1 MKVSYEGIGAWSAT
15 FETADARE
23 GQVVKLSAPR
33 TVSPCAAG
41 DAFCGVAGP
50 VRGGVCGVQLGGLAE
65 VSYTG
70 TVPGVGNIG
79 LTADG
84 SGGVCVAESGA
95 EYWVL
100 AVDESA
106 GRCVIKL

>member
-15 FETADARE
+15 LETADARE

-41 DAFCGVAGP
+41 
-50 VRGGVCGVQLGGLAE
+50 GLAE

-70 TVPGVGNIG
+70 TAPGVGNIG

-84 SGGVCVAESGA
+84 SGGVCAAESGA

>member
-1 MKVSYEGIGAWSAT
+1 M
-15 FETADARE
+15 
-23 GQVVKLSAPR
+23 KLSAPR

-84 SGGVCVAESGA
+84 SGGVCAAESGA
-95 EYWVL
+95 DRTGCWRWI
-100 AVDESA
+100 ESA

>member
-84 SGGVCVAESGA
+84 SGGVCAAESGA

-106 GRCVIKL
+106 GRGVIKL

>member
-70 TVPGVGNIG
+70 ARCGQHWFDRRRQRRRVCGGKRSGVLGVG
-79 LTADG
+79 
-84 SGGVCVAESGA
+84 GG
-95 EYWVL
+95 
-100 AVDESA
+100 
-106 GRCVIKL
+106 

>member
-15 FETADARE
+15 FETADVRE

-50 VRGGVCGVQLGGLAE
+50 VRGRRVRRTAGRFGRGQL
-65 VSYTG
+65 YR
-70 TVPGVGNIG
+70 TVPVWAT
-79 LTADG
+79 L
-84 SGGVCVAESGA
+84 V
-95 EYWVL
+95 
-100 AVDESA
+100 
-106 GRCVIKL
+106 

>member
-50 VRGGVCGVQLGGLAE
+50 VALLVHFCGLNGYWALLILPVVYWACLVMKRHTPSQLLL
-65 VSYTG
+65 G
-70 TVPGVGNIG
+70 TITPLIS
-79 LTADG
+79 L
-84 SGGVCVAESGA
+84 
-95 EYWVL
+95 VL
-100 AVDESA
+100 VLL
-106 GRCVIKL
+106 IY